1 MHTQQRQSTCKM
13 LSRLQVPKIGRKFV
27 KPDDIAFIDETE
39 YAPKSQ
45 AKPPYNMRINS
56 ILPLLGD
63 RVRPISNI
71 ISVA

>member
-1 MHTQQRQSTCKM
+1 M

-45 AKPPYNMRINS
+45 AKPPYSMRINS

-63 RVRPISNI
+63 RVRPNPYID
-71 ISVA
+71 SVA

>member
-1 MHTQQRQSTCKM
+1 MN
-13 LSRLQVPKIGRKFV
+13 RLQVPKIGRKFV

-63 RVRPISNI
+63 RVRSTSNLDNL
-71 ISVA
+71 A

>member
-1 MHTQQRQSTCKM
+1 M
-13 LSRLQVPKIGRKFV
+13 PKIGRKFV

-45 AKPPYNMRINS
+45 AKAPYSMRINS

-63 RVRPISNI
+63 RVRPTSNI
-71 ISVA
+71 DSSA